1 VDTAAE
7 AAEAATV
14 VVAEAV
20 DTATVTAAVTRTVVP
35 VRTTAKSPVDFFQ
48 RNGPESF
55 RAVFF
60 LGVKN
65 PGVEGK
71 IVQRLKVPF
80 FTLQP
85 RICIGDG
92 VKSGRIQV
100 WRFCSDF
107 GLLGRFPK

>member
-1 VDTAAE
+1 MKPVRWKTVPVVVAEAAVDTAVVAE
-7 AAEAATV
+7 AATVVVAEAAATVAVEAEVAAATV

-60 LGVKN
+60 FAAKKS
-65 PGVEGK
+65 EG
-71 IVQRLKVPF
+71 
-80 FTLQP
+80 
-85 RICIGDG
+85 
-92 VKSGRIQV
+92 
-100 WRFCSDF
+100 
-107 GLLGRFPK
+107 